1 MATDHNHTATPAR
14 LVITVILNLVITA
27 AEVVGG
33 LLSGSLS
40 LLSDAL
46 HNLSDAL
53 AVLLSYVAMRL
64 ARRGNTARHT
74 FGLKR
79 AEILAALINAAVLLV
94 LSVYL
99 LYRAAVRF
107 AYPEAVQGRLMMIV
121 ASVGLAANVAA
132 TLLLRRGAR
141 DSMNIRSAY
150 LHLLSDAI
158 SSIAVVAGALVISL
172 FGIAWID
179 PLLTI
184 LISLYVLK
192 QSYSLVRDAV
202 HVLLEGAPA
211 DLDLARLKHQVERL
225 PRVHGIHHV
234 HVWTVGEH
242 DIHFEAHVQ
251 VEDMALSE
259 TVAVRMKIEELLREE
274 FRINH
279 AALQLEC
286 DNCGEVD
293 LIRKG
298 GTVSGDRS

>member
-1 MATDHNHTATPAR
+1 MAVDHRHAATPAR
-14 LVITVILNLVITA
+14 LLITVILNLVITA

-33 LLSGSLS
+33 LVSGSLS

-46 HNLSDAL
+46 HNLSDTL
-53 AVLLSYVAMRL
+53 AVLLSYVALRL
-64 ARRGNTARHT
+64 ARRDNTARHT

-79 AEILAALINAAVLLV
+79 AEVLAAFINAGVLLV

-99 LYRAAVRF
+99 LYRAVVRF
-107 AYPEAVQGRLMMIV
+107 AHPIAVQGGLMMIV
-121 ASVGLAANVAA
+121 GSVGLAANVAA
-132 TLLLRRGAR
+132 TLLLRRGSR
-141 DSMNIRSAY
+141 DSMNVHSAY

-158 SSIAVVAGALVISL
+158 SSIAVVAGALAISL
-172 FGIAWID
+172 FGITWID

-184 LISLYVLK
+184 LISLYVLV
-192 QSYSLVRDAV
+192 QSFSLVRDSV

-211 DLDLARLKHQVERL
+211 ELDLAQLKHQVERL
-225 PRVHGIHHV
+225 PRVRGIHHV

-251 VEDMALSE
+251 VDDMVLSE
-259 TVAVRMKIEELLREE
+259 TAAVRESIEELLRRE

-286 DNCGEVD
+286 DSCGEMD
-293 LIRKG
+293 LIKKR
-298 GTVSGDRS
+298 RPE

>member
-1 MATDHNHTATPAR
+1 MATDHHRTATPVR

-33 LLSGSLS
+33 LLCGSLS

-53 AVLLSYVAMRL
+53 AVLLSYAAIRL

-79 AEILAALINAAVLLV
+79 AEILAALINAGVLLV

-107 AYPEAVQGRLMMIV
+107 AHPEAVQGRLMMIV
-121 ASVGLAANVAA
+121 ASVGLAANVTA

-141 DSMNIRSAY
+141 DNMNIRSAY

-158 SSIAVVAGALVISL
+158 SSIAVVAGALAISL
-172 FGIAWID
+172 FGISWID

-192 QSYSLVRDAV
+192 QSYSLVKDAI
-202 HVLLEGAPA
+202 HVLLEGAPEG
-211 DLDLARLKHQVERL
+211 LDLSRLKQQVERL

-259 TVAVRMKIEELLREE
+259 TVAVRRGIEELLREE
-274 FRINH
+274 FSVNH
-279 AALQLEC
+279 VALQLEC
-286 DNCGEVD
+286 ENCGEED

-298 GTVSGDRS
+298 GPSSGDRS